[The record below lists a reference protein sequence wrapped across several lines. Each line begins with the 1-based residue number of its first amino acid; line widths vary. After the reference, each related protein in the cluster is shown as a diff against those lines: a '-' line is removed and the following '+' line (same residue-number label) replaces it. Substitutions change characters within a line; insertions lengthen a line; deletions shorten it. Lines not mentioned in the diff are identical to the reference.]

1 MDRHTLQ
8 ITRKFEFFRQTFKK
22 NTELSNFVKIY
33 LVGEDIWTDTHD
45 EANTRFSQFRE
56 LA

>member
-1 MDRHTLQ
+1 M
-8 ITRKFEFFRQTFKK
+8 
-22 NTELSNFVKIY
+22 SNFVKIHP
-33 LVGEDIWTDTHD
+33 VGADIWTDTHD